1 MIKFNKKYL
10 GFLWP
15 LGAVV
20 CNLLLAYVVYFT
32 ARVVFLFE
40 NWQLY
45 AENMT
50 NAHLLEL
57 FRGGIMFDTS
67 AILYT
72 NALWVVMVLLPYH
85 KKDNERYHRVCR
97 WVFVVINILTLAINL

>member
-1 MIKFNKKYL
+1 MKQLDKKYL
-10 GFLWP
+10 GVLWP
-15 LGAVV
+15 LAAVV
-20 CNLLLAYVVYFT
+20 CNLLLIYVVYFI
-32 ARVVFLFE
+32 ARVAFLIE
-40 NWQLY
+40 NWSFY

-50 NAHLLEL
+50 TSHLVEL
-57 FRGGIMFDTS
+57 FRGGVLFDTS

-97 WVFVVINILTLAINL
+97 WVFVVINMIRS